1 MQLILRRTCWTPL
14 VLLTLALLVRHR
26 AIADEG
32 MWIYNH
38 LPTKQLKEKY
48 GFEPTAAWA
57 ERLMKSSVRFNS
69 GGSGSFVSSSGL
81 VLTNHHV
88 AADTL
93 AKISTAEH
101 NYYRDGFLA
110 KGHGDE
116 VPAPDLELN
125 QLVEI
130 IDVTDRIN
138 KAVAAEAAD
147 KAQQTRQAEIA
158 RIEQESTEQT
168 KLRSDVVTL
177 YQGGAYHLYRY
188 KKYTDVRL
196 VFAPEFSIAFF
207 GGDPDNFEYPRHDLD
222 MAIFRVYENGQPAKI
237 EHFLKWSATGAKENE
252 LILVSGHPGRTSR
265 LLTVDALKF
274 QRDVRVPQQLNLL
287 RRREILLQQFAAD
300 GDEFARRAKKDL
312 FSIQNNRKRM
322 IGMIQALH
330 DPRLFDVKK
339 RAEVELRFGGDFV
352 GRFSKPSEPS
362 TLGSPSG
369 LEKNSMEQNGLEN
382 RSAGSVDPWDRI
394 SAANEH
400 HAHLFKR
407 HLLLEFG
414 AGFYSDLFGIAR
426 SLVRMAAEDTKQNEK
441 RLAEYRDSGRESLKR
456 KVFSPAPIYED
467 LERAKLADSLA
478 LLLEELQHEPEV
490 LGKALAGKGPV
501 VRAVELINGTKLKDV
516 EERKRIAAGGWKAIE
531 ASTDPLIV
539 LARDIDERA
548 RLVRKEFEAS
558 VEEPERQAYGEI
570 AKQRFAKFGT
580 SVYPDATFTL
590 RLSFGTVQGI
600 DAAMSGTNERIPAWT
615 TLGEAFEY
623 SESHREKE
631 PWKLPVRWH
640 DRKAKLDPATPFNF
654 ASTCDIIG
662 GNSGSPVVNR
672 EGELVGLIFDSN
684 LLALGGEY
692 QHSSPM
698 GGRAIS
704 VHSGGMLEAMRKIY
718 DASKLADELGK

>member
-1 MQLILRRTCWTPL
+1 MRQTPPRPSCIWKTL
-14 VLLTLALLVRHR
+14 VLLTLALLAQRRVV
-26 AIADEG
+26 ADEG

-48 GFEPTAAWA
+48 GFEPTAAWT

-69 GGSGSFVSSSGL
+69 GGSGSFVSSTGL

-93 AKISTAEH
+93 AKISTPEH

-110 KGHGDE
+110 KGLADE

-125 QLVEI
+125 QLLEI
-130 IDVTDRIN
+130 VDVTDRIN
-138 KAVAAEAAD
+138 KAVAAETAD

-207 GGDPDNFEYPRHDLD
+207 GGDADNFEYPRHDLD
-222 MAIFRVYENGQPAKI
+222 MAIFRVYENGKPAKI
-237 EHFLKWSATGAKENE
+237 DHFLKWSASGAKENE
-252 LILVSGHPGRTSR
+252 LIFVSGHPGRTSR

-330 DPRLFDVKK
+330 DPRLFDTKK
-339 RAEVELRFGGDFV
+339 QAEVNLRFGGGSATPLHS
-352 GRFSKPSEPS
+352 GRKAE
-362 TLGSPSG
+362 TAL
-369 LEKNSMEQNGLEN
+369 
-382 RSAGSVDPWDRI
+382 AIDPWDRI

-426 SLVRMAAEDTKQNEK
+426 SLVRMAAEDAKPNEK

-456 KVFSPAPIYED
+456 KIFSPAPIYED

-478 LLLEELQHEPEV
+478 LLLEELHHEPEV

-501 VRAVELINGTKLKDV
+501 VRAAELINGTKLKDV

-531 ASTDPLIV
+531 ASTDPLII

-548 RLVRKEFEAS
+548 RLIRKEYESS

-570 AKQRFAKFGT
+570 AKIRFAKYGT

-600 DAAMSGTNERIPAWT
+600 DAATSGTNERIPAWT

-623 SESHREKE
+623 SASHGEKE
-631 PWKLPVRWH
+631 PWKLPTRWH
-640 DRKAKLDPATPFNF
+640 ERKAKVDPTTPFNF

-672 EGELVGLIFDSN
+672 DGELVGLIFDSN

-692 QHSSPM
+692 LHSSPT

-704 VHSGGMLEAMRKIY
+704 VHSAGMLEAMRKIY
-718 DASKLADELGK
+718 DAGRLADELGK

>member
-1 MQLILRRTCWTPL
+1 MRLTRRRFVWVWTILAATTLIATLPHRTS
-14 VLLTLALLVRHR
+14 
-26 AIADEG
+26 ADEG
-32 MWIYNH
+32 LWVYNH
-38 LPTKQLKEKY
+38 LPTTQLQEKY
-48 GFEPTAAWA
+48 GFEPPAVWA
-57 ERLMKSSVRFNS
+57 EHLMKSSVRFNS

-110 KGHGDE
+110 KGHADE
-116 VPAPDLELN
+116 VAAPDLELN

-130 IDVTDRIN
+130 IDVTDRVN

-147 KAQQTRQAEIA
+147 KAQQARQAEIA

-207 GGDPDNFEYPRHDLD
+207 GGDADNFEYPRHDLD
-222 MAIFRVYENGQPAKI
+222 MAIFRVYENGQPVKI
-237 EHFLKWSATGAKENE
+237 EHFLKWSASGAKENE
-252 LILVSGHPGRTSR
+252 LIFVSGHPARTSR

-274 QRDVRVPQQLNLL
+274 QRDVRVPSLLNLF

-300 GDEFARRAKKDL
+300 GDEFARRAKKDF

-322 IGMIQALH
+322 IGMIQALQ
-330 DPRLFDVKK
+330 DPRLFEAKK
-339 RAEVELRFGGDFV
+339 RAEVDLRFGGAAE
-352 GRFSKPSEPS
+352 GRFSKPSEQSTPS
-362 TLGSPSG
+362 
-369 LEKNSMEQNGLEN
+369 KANGLEN
-382 RSAGSVDPWDRI
+382 RSTESNDPWDRI

-400 HAHLFKR
+400 HSHIFKR
-407 HLLLEFG
+407 HMLLEFG

-426 SLVRMAAEDTKQNEK
+426 SLVRMAAEDEKPNEK

-478 LLLEELQHEPEV
+478 LLLEELRHEPEV
-490 LGKALAGKGPV
+490 LSKALAGKGPV
-501 VRAVELINGTKLKDV
+501 VRAAELINGTKLKDV
-516 EERKRIAAGGWKAIE
+516 EERKRIAVGGWKAIE

-548 RLVRKEFEAS
+548 RLVRKEYEAS

-570 AKQRFAKFGT
+570 AKLRFAKFGT

-600 DAAMSGTNERIPAWT
+600 DAATSGTNERVPAWT
-615 TLGEAFEY
+615 TLGDAFEH
-623 SESHREKE
+623 SASHGEKE
-631 PWKLPVRWH
+631 PWKLPTRWH
-640 DRKAKLDPATPFNF
+640 DRKAILDPAAPLNF
-654 ASTCDIIG
+654 ASTCDSIG

-672 EGELVGLIFDSN
+672 AGELVGLIFDSN

-692 QHSSPM
+692 QHSSPT
-698 GGRAIS
+698 GGRAVS
-704 VHSGGMLEAMRKIY
+704 VHSAGMIEAMRKIY
-718 DASKLADELGK
+718 DAGTLADELGR